1 MHDLGLSYSWLH
13 SAKIDFLKGGFYD
26 GALATELI
34 FTGRPVD
41 SGEAASLLS
50 TLLSNEGK
58 MPKDK
63 LVRIV
68 SAKGT
73 YDDSNGNFTT
83 IIKALKKYGF
93 LVSGVV
99 TQEIGQWADELMW
112 VIVKTNHHLLMFQP
126 SEVWYSPE
134 EDENIKD
141 IRMPFNPQQ
150 MTFLFLSKT
159 KTVDATTEFFCRSQY
174 HWQLI

>member
-1 MHDLGLSYSWLH
+1 MHDLNTSYSWLT

-26 GALATELI
+26 GALGATLL

-50 TLLSNEGK
+50 ALLSNESLL
-58 MPKDK
+58 PKDK

-68 SAKGT
+68 SSKGT

-83 IIKALKKYGF
+83 LIRALKKYGF
-93 LVSGVV
+93 LVTGIV

-112 VIVKTNHHLLMFQP
+112 VIARTQHHLLMFQP
-126 SEVWYSPE
+126 SEVWYSPVE
-134 EDENIKD
+134 EENIPD

-150 MTFLFLSKT
+150 MTFLYFDKT
-159 KTVDATTEFFCRSQY
+159 KTTDVTMEFFRRSQY
-174 HWQLI
+174 HWQLL